1 MEVLF
6 ATSEAEPLVRTGGL
20 AEVSLGLPKA
30 LRARGHDVR
39 LVLPGYSQ
47 ALTAAEELSEVA
59 QLEIKGARERVRI
72 LAGRVPD
79 STLPVYLVDAP
90 SLFEREGGP
99 YANADGDEWADN
111 AERFV
116 VFSRAIAAM
125 GLGIEDLG
133 WQPEIVHCNDWQTGL
148 APALLALEPIRPAS
162 LFTVHNM
169 AAQGL
174 FSWDVFHRL
183 AIPRPLWSRHG
194 LEHYGNFSFLKGGL
208 AFSDRINTVSPT
220 YAREI
225 QTEALGC
232 GLEEVLQLHAER
244 LAGVLNGVDYDTWNP
259 ASDPHLSSNYD
270 VEHLDDRPA
279 NKLMLQRHLGLPE
292 SVDTPLIGYA
302 GRLLERRGSDILLEI
317 VPELERLD
325 AQLVVLGQGDRELEH
340 AWGRA
345 ASRWTRRLA
354 VVIGNDEPLLHQ
366 LEAAADLFVIPSRIE
381 PCGLDQ
387 LHSMRYGAIPIARHT
402 GGLAD
407 SVIDAGNI
415 NPPPAEATGFCFDSP
430 EPGVLLATL
439 RRALA
444 RYREQGT
451 YWETLLRNGMQRDFG
466 WPRSAASYESLY
478 GEALEH
484 RDRGHDGPL

>member
-1 MEVLF
+1 MDVLF
-6 ATSEAEPLVRTGGL
+6 ASSEAEPLIRTGGL

-47 ALTAAEELSEVA
+47 TLTAAVELAEVA
-59 QLEIKGARERVRI
+59 RLDLEGSREQVRI
-72 LAGRVPD
+72 LEGRVPD

-90 SLFEREGGP
+90 ALFEREGGP

-116 VFSRAIAAM
+116 LFSRAIAVIA
-125 GLGIEDLG
+125 LGIDALG

-148 APALLALEPIRPAS
+148 APALLALEPVRPAS

-169 AAQGL
+169 SAQGL

-183 AIPRPLWSRHG
+183 EIPRPLWSRHG

-232 GLEEVLQLHAER
+232 GLEEVLRLHAER
-244 LAGVLNGVDYDTWNP
+244 LAGVLNGVDYEIWNP
-259 ASDPHLSSNYD
+259 ASDPHIGTNFD
-270 VEHLDDRPA
+270 VDHLDDRAP
-279 NKLMLQRHLGLPE
+279 NKIALQRAMDLPE
-292 SVDTPLIGYA
+292 SNDIPLIGHA
-302 GRLLERRGSDILLEI
+302 GRLLERKGSDILLQI
-317 VPELERLD
+317 VPELDRLD
-325 AQLVVLGQGDRELEH
+325 AQLVVIGQGDRDLEQ

-345 ASRWTRRLA
+345 ASRFPRRVA
-354 VVIGNDEPLLHQ
+354 VVIGSDEPLLHQ
-366 LEAAADLFVIPSRIE
+366 LEAAADLFVVPSRFE

-387 LHSMRYGAIPIARHT
+387 LHSMRYGAIPVARHT

-415 NPPPAEATGFCFDSP
+415 NPPPPEATGFCFDSP
-430 EPGVLLATL
+430 EPGALLATL

-444 RYREQGT
+444 RYREQGP
-451 YWETLLRNGMQRDFG
+451 YWEALMQNGMRRDFG
-466 WPRSAASYESLY
+466 WSRSALSYESLY
-478 GEALEH
+478 LEALKH
-484 RDRGHDGPL
+484 RDEGHDGPL

>member
-6 ATSEAEPLVRTGGL
+6 ATSEAEPLVRAGGL

-30 LRARGHDVR
+30 LRALGHDVR

-47 ALTAAEELSEVA
+47 ALASARDLEEVA
-59 QLEIKGARERVRI
+59 RLTTQGVREKLRI
-72 LAGRVPD
+72 LAGRVPN

-125 GLGIEDLG
+125 GLGIDALG
-133 WQPEIVHCNDWQTGL
+133 WRPEIVHCNDWQTGL
-148 APALLALEPIRPAS
+148 TPALLALEDVRPAS

-183 AIPRPLWSRHG
+183 EIPRPLWSRHG

-225 QTEALGC
+225 QTEAHGC
-232 GLEEVLQLHAER
+232 GLEEVLRLHSER
-244 LAGVLNGVDYDTWNP
+244 LAGVLNGVDYDIWNP
-259 ASDPHLSSNYD
+259 AVDPHLAANYD
-270 VEHLDDRPA
+270 VDALEDRLA
-279 NKLMLQRHLGLPE
+279 NKLSLQRHLDLPE
-292 SVDTPLIGYA
+292 SGETPLIGHA
-302 GRLLERRGSDILLEI
+302 GRLLERRGSDILLDI
-317 VPELERLD
+317 VPELDRLD
-325 AQLVVLGQGDRELEH
+325 AQLVVLGRGDRVLEQS
-340 AWGRA
+340 WGRA
-345 ASRWTRRLA
+345 ASRWPRRVA
-354 VVIGNDEPLLHQ
+354 VVIGDDESLLHQ
-366 LEAAADLFVIPSRIE
+366 LEAAADLFVIPSRFE

-387 LHSMRYGAIPIARHT
+387 LHSMRYGAVPVARHT

-415 NPPPAEATGFCFDSP
+415 NPPPPEATGFCFDSP
-430 EPGVLLATL
+430 EPGALVAVL

-444 RYREQGT
+444 RYRERGT
-451 YWETLLRNGMQRDFG
+451 YWETLIRNGMQHDFG
-466 WPRSAASYESLY
+466 WARSATSYESLY
-478 GEALEH
+478 REAQAH
-484 RDRGHDGPL
+484 RDRGHPAFI